1 MILKILKKLKTII
14 FFENLHRFKKKI
26 FNIKRLQ
33 VSDKIDFGSKIANI
47 FFEKN
52 LKNSKFYYEFGS
64 GSSTLRADYLDTRF
78 VSVELD
84 KSFFNYIQKKLT
96 KKNINYISIGP
107 VGEFSYPLFKNK
119 KKIFNY
125 INSIEFFFKN
135 MDYPDF
141 ILVDGRFRVAC
152 CLNLLRF
159 LDKKQLDIIVL
170 IDDFK
175 DRDHYKILYEYFSI
189 QLIGRMALL
198 KSSKKKFDQVVF
210 EKYLLDCR

>member
-1 MILKILKKLKTII
+1 ML
-14 FFENLHRFKKKI
+14 FFENFHRFRNKI
-26 FNIKRLQ
+26 FRKNRFNIT
-33 VSDKIDFGSKIANI
+33 DEINFGSKEAND

-52 LKNSKFYYEFGS
+52 LNKSKFYYEFGS
-64 GSSTLRADYLDTRF
+64 GSSTLKADYLDTRF

-96 KKNINYISIGP
+96 KKNIKYISIGP

-159 LDKKQLDIIVL
+159 LDKEQLDIIVL

-175 DRDHYKILYEYFSI
+175 NRDHYKILYEYFSI
-189 QLIGRMALL
+189 KLIGRMALL

>member
-64 GSSTLRADYLDTRF
+64 GSSTLKADYLDTRF

-96 KKNINYISIGP
+96 KKNIKYISIGP
-107 VGEFSYPLFKNK
+107 VGEFSYRLS
-119 KKIFNY
+119 
-125 INSIEFFFKN
+125 NSQ
-135 MDYPDF
+135 
-141 ILVDGRFRVAC
+141 ILHH
-152 CLNLLRF
+152 
-159 LDKKQLDIIVL
+159 K
-170 IDDFK
+170 
-175 DRDHYKILYEYFSI
+175 
-189 QLIGRMALL
+189 
-198 KSSKKKFDQVVF
+198 
-210 EKYLLDCR
+210 

>member
-1 MILKILKKLKTII
+1 ML
-14 FFENLHRFKKKI
+14 FFENFHRFRNKI
-26 FNIKRLQ
+26 FRKNRFNIT
-33 VSDKIDFGSKIANI
+33 DEINFGSKEAND

-52 LKNSKFYYEFGS
+52 LNKSKFYYEFGS

-84 KSFFNYIQKKLT
+84 KSFFNHIQKKLT

>member
-1 MILKILKKLKTII
+1 ML
-14 FFENLHRFKKKI
+14 FFENFHRFRNKI
-26 FNIKRLQ
+26 FRKNRFNIT
-33 VSDKIDFGSKIANI
+33 DEINFGSKEAND

-52 LKNSKFYYEFGS
+52 LNKSKFYYEFGS

-84 KSFFNYIQKKLT
+84 KSFFNHIQKKLT

-159 LDKKQLDIIVL
+159 LDKEQLDIIVL

-175 DRDHYKILYEYFSI
+175 NRDHYKILYEYFSI
-189 QLIGRMALL
+189 KLIGRMALL